1 MSIRRIFSFL
11 AIVGL
16 IAIIATKG
24 FHFSIENKVTTV
36 FLNPWTLPS
45 WLLLLVA
52 LVASLQEKPQS
63 SETIAA
69 WWRGAVAFLVDVP
82 LIICFFAI
90 PFCLFVLVIE
100 NGGIPST
107 WLIERRSG
115 TSSDTLYSI
124 LFIPVF
130 AATWS
135 GIGFC
140 LHPKISTPGAL
151 VANATIEIKEDLP
164 RWRLAFFGPFAYYG
178 VFIPFFKYFAPGIEV
193 EKRVR
198 AA

>member
-115 TSSDTLYSI
+115 TSS
-124 LFIPVF
+124 
-130 AATWS
+130 ATWS